1 MLRRLG
7 LRERLRSETK
17 VPAVEARA
25 SAPGKVILVG
35 EHFVVENQPAIAVA
49 LDLRARACARII
61 EGEFRVEVYSKNLSR
76 EDTFTPESA
85 DKSSP
90 LYPAY
95 YAALRTMEFIG
106 IKKPVRIEIDSEIP
120 PAAGMGSSA
129 SVAVAT
135 VAAVSA
141 ALGVRLAKEDIS
153 RLAYEAEVLVHG
165 KPSGI
170 DNTIATYGGAIA
182 YRKTE
187 GFIELEADFSPVAL
201 VLADSGIPRNTG
213 EMVRKVR
220 ALLKKYPRVMEPLYH
235 AAGHLAIEAGK
246 AIEAG
251 DFERLGELM
260 NINHGFLSAV
270 GVSNLTLE
278 RMVYKAREAGALGA
292 KITGAGGGGFIV
304 ALCWKEDA
312 EKVAG
317 ALREVSSRVIVGRVA
332 EEGVSVE
339 TET

>member
-1 MLRRLG
+1 
-7 LRERLRSETK
+7 
-17 VPAVEARA
+17 VVARA

-49 LDLRARACARII
+49 LDLRARVTVEPL
-61 EGEFRVEVYSKNLSR
+61 EGDFRVIVSSRNLGREEVFRPR
-76 EDTFTPESA
+76 EVNE
-85 DKSSP
+85 SSP
-90 LYPAY
+90 LYPPY
-95 YAALRTMEFIG
+95 YAALKAMELIG
-106 IKKPVRIEIDSEIP
+106 RKIPLRILIDSEIP

-135 VAAVSA
+135 VAAVGA
-141 ALGVRLAKEDIS
+141 VLGIKLSKEDIS
-153 RLAYEAEVLVHG
+153 RLAYQAEVLVHG
-165 KPSGI
+165 RPSGI

-182 YRKTE
+182 YRKSE
-187 GFIELEADFSPVAL
+187 GFLELEADFSPVSL

-220 ALLKKYPRVMEPLYH
+220 ALLSKYPRVLEPLYH

-260 NINHGFLSAV
+260 NVNHGMLAAV

-278 RMVYKAREAGALGA
+278 TLVYRAREAGALGA

-312 EKVAG
+312 EKVAE
-317 ALREVSSRVIVGRVA
+317 ALREISPRVIVGSVA
-332 EEGVSVE
+332 SEGVRVE
-339 TET
+339 GPS